1 MDNIIGLAGRKESGK
16 TELAKVCQ
24 KYGYEIFSF
33 ATPLKKMIANLLGI
47 TIDEVNALKKANK
60 KYVLKEMDFLFLK
73 NETGISID
81 VFREKCKDKEF
92 SNTRELMQ
100 YIGTNII
107 REYNPNWHVD
117 KTKEHILSSNFKNII
132 IDDVRFPNERN
143 MIESLGGSCWFIVRP
158 KFDNISNHIS
168 ETALKW
174 QEFDNVIINN
184 TSLEYLKYKW
194 NLLFEDDYNASL
206 EKRKD
211 VLYSLYGDKEK
222 INKLIET
229 EDNLTMLDI
238 MFISKYI
245 FTYDAKYRNNEHV
258 KKVEQHGDFVN
269 VYLDD
274 DTIDVISNPLIIEDL
289 KIYI

>member
-16 TELAKVCQ
+16 TELAKICQ

-60 KYVLKEMDFLFLK
+60 KYVLKEMDFLFLN

-107 REYNPNWHVD
+107 REYKPNWHVD

>member
-16 TELAKVCQ
+16 TELAKICQ

-60 KYVLKEMDFLFLK
+60 KYVLKEMDFLFLN

-92 SNTRELMQ
+92 NNTRELMQ

-206 EKRKD
+206 EKRKN

>member
-16 TELAKVCQ
+16 TELAKICQ

-60 KYVLKEMDFLFLK
+60 KYVLKEMDFLFLN

>member
-16 TELAKVCQ
+16 TELAKICQ

-60 KYVLKEMDFLFLK
+60 KYVLKEMDFLFLN

-92 SNTRELMQ
+92 NNTRELMQ